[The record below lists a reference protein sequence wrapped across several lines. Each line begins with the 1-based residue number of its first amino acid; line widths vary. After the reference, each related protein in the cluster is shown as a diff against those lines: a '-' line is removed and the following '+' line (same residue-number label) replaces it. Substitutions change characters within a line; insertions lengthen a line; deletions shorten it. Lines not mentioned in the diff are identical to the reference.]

1 MIDDI
6 KAMQE
11 KVEGRQFTV
20 QPAIENA
27 ALQLYKVDPELAVE
41 FLSEYCTNNANRV
54 VNEWWEFG
62 QSLVTRYNDGYVD
75 GKSVG
80 YPDWWLKEVGY
91 EDGPQKY
98 GLK

>member
-1 MIDDI
+1 
-6 KAMQE
+6 
-11 KVEGRQFTV
+11 
-20 QPAIENA
+20 
-27 ALQLYKVDPELAVE
+27 
-41 FLSEYCTNNANRV
+41 ANRV